1 MSATARAFEVQ
12 RLTTANGQHFA
23 GMLDLFADAF
33 VDAERYRAERPGAAY
48 VQKLL
53 ATETFVALVAISDAR
68 VVGALAAYEL
78 MKFERERSEFYIYDL
93 AVSTESRRH
102 GIATAL
108 IAELQA
114 IAKAR
119 GGYVVYVQADY
130 GDEPAIALYTKLGHR
145 EDVMHFDI
153 DVDR

>member
-1 MSATARAFEVQ
+1 MSAKARAFEVQ
-12 RLTTANGQHFA
+12 RLTTANVQYFE

-33 VDAERYRAERPGAAY
+33 DDAEHYRCERPGPAY
-48 VQKLL
+48 IHKLL

-78 MKFERERSEFYIYDL
+78 VKFEKERSEFYIYDL
-93 AVSTESRRH
+93 AVASESRRQ
-102 GIATAL
+102 GVATAL

-114 IAKAR
+114 IAKAG

-153 DVDR
+153 DVAR